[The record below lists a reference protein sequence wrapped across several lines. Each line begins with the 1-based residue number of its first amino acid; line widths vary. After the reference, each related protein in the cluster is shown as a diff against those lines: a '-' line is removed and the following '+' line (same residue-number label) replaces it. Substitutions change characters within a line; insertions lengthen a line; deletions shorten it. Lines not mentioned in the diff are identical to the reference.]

1 MNLLAGVLPCRHEL
15 VMNHYGCWL
24 YDVGWIFVWM
34 TSWLYLLCMVPRIV
48 FTMLVIYVYTE
59 IINLAA
65 MVAKENNDYLE
76 GLVQSR
82 K

>member
-1 MNLLAGVLPCRHEL
+1 
-15 VMNHYGCWL
+15 
-24 YDVGWIFVWM
+24 
-34 TSWLYLLCMVPRIV
+34 MVPRIV